1 MTLWLGAA
9 SSLQAAN
16 NAVSRDIA
24 VINFSDLSGG
34 SIVVVSRCDLNS
46 ELLFVR
52 QTMMGQ
58 SESRAMI

>member
-1 MTLWLGAA
+1 MALWLGAA

-58 SESRAMI
+58 SEIWAMI

>member
-1 MTLWLGAA
+1 VALWLGAA

-16 NAVSRDIA
+16 NAVRRDIA
-24 VINFSDLSGG
+24 VNNFSDLSGG
-34 SIVVVSRCDLNS
+34 SIVVVSRCDLNI

-58 SESRAMI
+58 SEIWAMI

>member
-24 VINFSDLSGG
+24 VINFSDLSGE

-46 ELLFVR
+46 ELLLVR

-58 SESRAMI
+58 SEIWAMI